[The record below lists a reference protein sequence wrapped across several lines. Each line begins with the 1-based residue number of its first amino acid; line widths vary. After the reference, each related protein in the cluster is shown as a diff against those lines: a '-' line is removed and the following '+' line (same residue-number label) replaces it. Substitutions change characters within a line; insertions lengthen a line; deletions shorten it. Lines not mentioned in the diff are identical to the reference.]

1 MEENK
6 QRPQIE
12 EIYHQPQ
19 PTTILQKLEDK
30 KRKPISDN
38 RWLDSV
44 YKLNWFQ
51 RIYLKIKKGL
61 GFDIDKDMQKFIH
74 PRWKKV
80 RKLMYNVEKITTI
93 KKLEEELNDKTKRMS
108 IYDESNNP
116 LRERVAEIKER
127 INEINKLSS

>member
-1 MEENK
+1 MKENK

-12 EIYHQPQ
+12 EIYHQFQ

-30 KRKPISDN
+30 KCKPISDN
-38 RWLDSV
+38 QWLDSN

-51 RIYLKIKKGL
+51 RLYLKIKKGL
-61 GFDIDKDMQKFIH
+61 GFDIDKDMRKFIH

-93 KKLEEELNDKTKRMS
+93 KKLEEELNDKTNRIG
-108 IYDESNNP
+108 IYDENNNT

-127 INEINKLSS
+127 INEINKLS

>member
-12 EIYHQPQ
+12 EIYHQHQ
-19 PTTILQKLEDK
+19 PTTILQKLEGK

-93 KKLEEELNDKTKRMS
+93 KKLEEELNDKTKRIS
-108 IYDESNNP
+108 IYGESDNFI
-116 LRERVAEIKER
+116 RDRVAEIKER

>member
-12 EIYHQPQ
+12 KIYHQPQ
-19 PTTILQKLEDK
+19 PTAIFQKLEDK

-51 RIYLKIKKGL
+51 RLYLKIKKGL

-93 KKLEEELNDKTKRMS
+93 KKLEEELNDKTKRIS
-108 IYDESNNP
+108 IYGESDNFI
-116 LRERVAEIKER
+116 RERVAEIKER

>member
-12 EIYHQPQ
+12 KIYHQPQ

-30 KRKPISDN
+30 KCKPISDN

-44 YKLNWFQ
+44 YKINWFQ

-61 GFDIDKDMQKFIH
+61 GFDIDKDTQKFIH

>member
-19 PTTILQKLEDK
+19 PTTIIQKLEDK
-30 KRKPISDN
+30 KCKPISDN

-93 KKLEEELNDKTKRMS
+93 KKLEEELNDKTKRIS
-108 IYDESNNP
+108 IYGESDNFI
-116 LRERVAEIKER
+116 RDRVAEIKER

>member
-12 EIYHQPQ
+12 KIYHQPQ
-19 PTTILQKLEDK
+19 PTAILQKLEDK
-30 KRKPISDN
+30 KCKPISDN

-93 KKLEEELNDKTKRMS
+93 KKLEEELNDNAKRIS
-108 IYDESNNP
+108 IY
-116 LRERVAEIKER
+116 RVAEIKER

>member
-51 RIYLKIKKGL
+51 RIYFKIKKGL
-61 GFDIDKDMQKFIH
+61 GFNIDKDMQKFIH

-93 KKLEEELNDKTKRMS
+93 KKLEEELNDKTKRIS
-108 IYDESNNP
+108 IYDESDNFI
-116 LRERVAEIKER
+116 RDRVAEIKER

>member
-12 EIYHQPQ
+12 KIYHQPQ

-30 KRKPISDN
+30 KCKPISDN

-74 PRWKKV
+74 HRWKKV

-116 LRERVAEIKER
+116 LRDRVAEIKER

>member
-30 KRKPISDN
+30 KCKPNSDN

-44 YKLNWFQ
+44 YKINWFQ
-51 RIYLKIKKGL
+51 RLYLKIKKGL

-116 LRERVAEIKER
+116 LRDRVAEIKER

>member
-12 EIYHQPQ
+12 KIYHQPQ
-19 PTTILQKLEDK
+19 PTTIIQKLEDK
-30 KRKPISDN
+30 KCKPISDN

-93 KKLEEELNDKTKRMS
+93 KKLEEELNDKTKRIS
-108 IYDESNNP
+108 IYGESDNFI
-116 LRERVAEIKER
+116 RDRVAEIKER